1 MSNYVIKTVDIL
13 LGNGQETFRSQK
25 KMMKVVPL
33 PLYFFLLMMIS
44 MMIVDR
50 KWLSRTVVVIT
61 CISLLHTT
69 LGLLQNQ
76 TTCSTDDLP
85 ASVAVGDFNND
96 NKLEIVVANLGSNE
110 VCVSSWLW

>member
-1 MSNYVIKTVDIL
+1 MDKKHSEV
-13 LGNGQETFRSQK
+13 K

-50 KWLSRTVVVIT
+50 EWLSRTVVVIT
-61 CISLLHTT
+61 CISLLHIT

-76 TTCSTDDLP
+76 TTCSTD
-85 ASVAVGDFNND
+85 DFNND